1 MSSSESLNHSKN
13 MSSLCIIDVSQ
24 WAGGIT
30 MGWQLDL
37 IPWKRHNCRM
47 YFTCHGAIFFTLEA
61 KTPRKWSQRLSTHLF
76 VRGKLT
82 TSVVLVDLAALI
94 RSVWRV
100 KTYGFVQGE
109 YFKHG
114 ALGKYDCKLCFFFFF
129 GVFWEFFNDKSK
141 GIFRA
146 VPGFIARKKRQS
158 STIFF
163 PGRSQSIGILRCWGF
178 GVHGVSTEV
187 WQRAQ
192 DLWRFPRTL
201 GLRNHPISR
210 GIPVYPI
217 MNQSWGFVFIGIAH
231 YLVLNWSMDD
241 RDSTDSVLI
250 VCIRKN

>member
-109 YFKHG
+109 YFKDG

-129 GVFWEFFNDKSK
+129 
-141 GIFRA
+141 FR
-146 VPGFIARKKRQS
+146 
-158 STIFF
+158 
-163 PGRSQSIGILRCWGF
+163 GILRVF
-178 GVHGVSTEV
+178 Q
-187 WQRAQ
+187 WQVKGYLQ
-192 DLWRFPRTL
+192 GSPRFYCPQEKA
-201 GLRNHPISR
+201 I
-210 GIPVYPI
+210 
-217 MNQSWGFVFIGIAH
+217 
-231 YLVLNWSMDD
+231 
-241 RDSTDSVLI
+241 
-250 VCIRKN
+250 